1 MEEILQ
7 YVLSVDK
14 NGNPLDG
21 SKNYKIHLP
30 YDIPPNMFWS
40 LIVYDLETKL
50 IIQTDQAWPS
60 IHSQNK
66 NLIKND
72 DGSIDVFFGPGL
84 PNIEKNPWIKTI
96 PEKKWYLILRI
107 YGVTETKNIENWNPG
122 EIEVLN

>member
-7 YVLSVDK
+7 YVLSVDI
-14 NGNPLDG
+14 NGNLLDG

-30 YDIPPNMFWS
+30 GNIPSNLFWS
-40 LIVYDLETKL
+40 IIVYDTETKL
-50 IIQTDQAWPS
+50 IIKTDQSWPS

-66 NLIKND
+66 NLKIND
-72 DGSIDVFFGPGL
+72 DGSIDVFFRSDL
-84 PNIEKNPWIKTI
+84 PIDEKNPCIKTI

-107 YGVTETKNIENWNPG
+107 YGVKETNKNINWKPG